1 LSHLPHNQQ
10 CPNHT
15 HARFSAAA
23 SALSPLAHA
32 FLALFLQPLLPLEPA
47 FQLQCSRKV
56 GMPRPSRQPH
66 YIESSACGRASPGPV
81 QIGCQSRRPPVGS
94 PLFTIH
100 EYGLEIGRSFQT
112 TSQQIQSFITFM
124 SQQAQTAAWFAEAS
138 QMLSQGLRDSCEGK
152 TIEHQANL
160 ERAVW
165 DVIKNPGWVFFEKNA
180 SRNMIKNR
188 NALKKAAAKE
198 LLDSAT
204 IKTWEEISLS
214 APASSAAAQP
224 VNFNFLNT
232 CSKCSGKGFL
242 VLCEKS
248 GCLNRYH
255 WACSGVEEHDVHGVQ
270 YFCQT
275 CDPIFHTRIRERRAY
290 LDEQKRR
297 KAKLR
302 AQKKAAEEGKKA
314 DEAEKETK
322 TRGSRKR
329 SHNSPADSDSSSEY
343 NGSMS
348 AADAK
353 AAAAAAATK
362 EEGSE
367 QETVS
372 LSSGDGAGDS
382 EADAQDDVDNI
393 SDSDSV
399 NLDAGFIPSDDMH
412 GNPEAD
418 AQDDDNDDH
427 GIPTVYDI
435 QQVFNIVDEAI
446 VTLEGLDAGL
456 PVHDVVLY
464 NDLASKLT
472 RVASFLARMYS
483 NDAYMDLVSGTLEE
497 LCDYA
502 GQQEPKRFRS
512 KAFLVGLS
520 KFGFCISPRMW
531 KKEEI
536 LCIAISILDIRL
548 DFQGINQKDGKDLK
562 TSFRGMAVL
571 NARIQRIFY
580 KRLHLY
586 GFVNPRY
593 HPERLQAFSSVV
605 INGGGCWQQSAT
617 WEFCKLSCFRM
628 DTTAAPFIVR
638 VASDVGA
645 LECAGVYVASTTK
658 KNGEPVYVQVSKKEF
673 YGFPGQKGFKSCLKD
688 TELIRTIK
696 RFTTNNEGNRVDACS
711 PRVLVC
717 LNADRSEWG
726 IQLLP
731 GYCSDLCIMR
741 FSWNQGQTSN
751 IQRFA
756 SFDFNKFEAKM
767 QPCAL
772 SITALC
778 HSAVDCLNDN
788 CLPNGHVFSFGTSKI
803 MKSCFKNAKD
813 AASFH
818 ASPLGPQGWHSDGP
832 RMYNDSIFDTFGNLR
847 PDAVACARRAKW
859 KGRWTSLWNNPLQL
873 YFSDHIGILQESF
886 SALFGIFKGTFIETP
901 PVMAAGRNQ
910 SPLKVHVPLGC
921 AVVFTFAWKH
931 RGKGDDPKF
940 QVTPQCPVSVHARPH
955 FYAYSADIRKLPSV
969 DCETSLEFISIC
981 SQPLVSKGSQSQLL
995 DCLQTFDRL
1004 SAPGHFEDPDVHELF
1019 PNQRDL
1025 DAFVQLQLGEQ
1036 LASKERVETATECR
1050 NWYLLLDSSNKVQ
1063 LRFENGDNRAA
1074 CCVTIT
1080 SANFD
1085 SEMPSFRDSSDQLY
1099 NVIGKPATIASFPDD
1114 SAISASFR
1122 VDLALPG
1129 SMSMSIE
1136 AVLMAANKATQAL
1149 SENWCESSL
1158 LHVLSILNVDAI
1170 SNCTLTIAQTTAKE
1184 QSGHKYG
1191 LFLEGRYCRDNSTFQ
1206 KVFVRPDCEGVAE
1219 LYRQCLRQLVSAVC
1233 DRAHDSITKAL
1244 KSLEQSLGLF
1254 NVGVENLLTSLQQS
1268 PSSLVVKFTPNPNL

>member
-1 LSHLPHNQQ
+1 MQRRSSQ
-10 CPNHT
+10 
-15 HARFSAAA
+15 S
-23 SALSPLAHA
+23 
-32 FLALFLQPLLPLEPA
+32 
-47 FQLQCSRKV
+47 
-56 GMPRPSRQPH
+56 
-66 YIESSACGRASPGPV
+66 IESGQASPGPV
-81 QIGCQSRRPPVGS
+81 QTGCLPAVGT
-94 PLFTIH
+94 PLFQVH
-100 EYGLEIGRSFQT
+100 EFGLEIGRSFQS
-112 TSQQIQSFITFM
+112 TSQKIQSFINFM

-138 QMLSQGLRDSCEGK
+138 KMLSQGLRDSCEGQAV
-152 TIEHQANL
+152 EHQENL

-165 DVIKNPGWVFFEKNA
+165 DVIKNPGWVFFEKN
-180 SRNMIKNR
+180 SWR
-188 NALKKAAAKE
+188 NARRNEKELAAKE
-198 LLDSAT
+198 LPSST
-204 IKTWEEISLS
+204 IKVWEDIYLS
-214 APASSAAAQP
+214 APAPSASAQA
-224 VNFNFLNT
+224 VDFDFLST
-232 CSKCSGKGFL
+232 CSKCSRKGSL
-242 VLCEKS
+242 VLCEKR

-255 WACSGVEEHDVHGVQ
+255 WACSGVEKEDVDGVP
-270 YFCQT
+270 YFCT
-275 CDPIFHTRIRERRAY
+275 NCDPNFHRKIQNRRAY
-290 LDEQKRR
+290 LDEQNRR

-302 AQKKAAEEGKKA
+302 AEKKAQAERKKA
-314 DEAEKETK
+314 ELRAEKKAQAEKAEKE
-322 TRGSRKR
+322 R
-329 SHNSPADSDSSSEY
+329 SK
-343 NGSMS
+343 S

-353 AAAAAAATK
+353 AAAAA
-362 EEGSE
+362 EEAFE
-367 QETVS
+367 EDTVS
-372 LSSGDGAGDS
+372 PSDIASGDGALTSCSSSGYGDS
-382 EADAQDDVDNI
+382 NSE
-393 SDSDSV
+393 S
-399 NLDAGFIPSDDMH
+399 
-412 GNPEAD
+412 D
-418 AQDDDNDDH
+418 AQDDDDDISYSDRVNSDGHGAHEADAHDDDDH
-427 GIPTVYDI
+427 RIPLYDI
-435 QQVFNIVDEAI
+435 HEVFNIVDAAI
-446 VTLEGLDAGL
+446 DTLECLDAGL
-456 PVHDVVLY
+456 AVHDVVLY

-483 NDAYMDLVSGTLEE
+483 NDAYKDLVSSTLEE
-497 LCDYA
+497 LCNYA
-502 GQQEPKRFRS
+502 GQQEPRRFRS

-548 DFQGINQKDGKDLK
+548 DFQGINQKDGMDVK

-658 KNGEPVYVQVSKKEF
+658 QNGKPVYVQVSKREF
-673 YGFPGQKGFKSCLKD
+673 HGFTGQKGFKSCLKD
-688 TELIRTIK
+688 TALIHTIG

-741 FSWNQGQTSN
+741 FSWNRGQTSN

-778 HSAVDCLNDN
+778 HSAGDCLNDN
-788 CLPNGHVFSFGTSKI
+788 CFLNGHVFSFGTSKI
-803 MKSCFKNAKD
+803 MKSCFRNAKD

-847 PDAVACARRAKW
+847 PDAVACAHRAKW

-901 PVMAAGRNQ
+901 PVMDARRNR
-910 SPLKVHVPLGC
+910 PALKVHVPLGC

-931 RGKGDDPKF
+931 RGKGDDPEF
-940 QVTPQCPVSVHARPH
+940 EGTPQCPILVHARPH

-1019 PNQRDL
+1019 SNQRDL
-1025 DAFVQLQLGEQ
+1025 DAFVQSQLREQ
-1036 LASKERVETATECR
+1036 ITSQERVDTATECR
-1050 NWYLLLDSSNKVQ
+1050 KWYLLLDSSNKVL
-1063 LRFENGDNRAA
+1063 LRFENDDCAA

-1099 NVIGKPATIASFPDD
+1099 NVIGKPARIESFPND
-1114 SAISASFR
+1114 SAIYASFS
-1122 VDLALPG
+1122 VDPG
-1129 SMSMSIE
+1129 CSPDTMSMA
-1136 AVLMAANKATQAL
+1136 AVLMAANQATEAL

-1158 LHVLSILNVDAI
+1158 LHVLSILNVYAI

-1206 KVFVRPDCEGVAE
+1206 KVFVRPDFEGVAG
-1219 LYRQCLRQLVSAVC
+1219 LYRQCLRQLMPLEHA
-1233 DRAHDSITKAL
+1233 SITEAL
-1244 KSLEQSLGLF
+1244 HSLEQSLGLF

-1268 PSSLVVKFTPNPNL
+1268 TSSLVVVPVVNPEVTYNSVFMLGTRCVIIADTVQLAYENRTKKCRGGSPHSNTPSPHPSASNPSSLHHPSLPKKMGLARLSTGQPASRQQHSTDEGRRRRVAE